1 MAYKVAV
8 VGATGA
14 VGREMLSVLAERAF
28 PASEVH
34 AVASERSAG
43 GEVSFGENAVL
54 KVEDLDKFDFRG
66 IDIALFSPGAKISAV
81 HAPRAAKAGAVVIDN
96 TSHFRMD
103 KDVPLVVPE
112 VNPQAIGQFEKRGI
126 IANPNCS
133 TIQMVVALK
142 PLHDLARIRRV
153 VVATYQS
160 VSGAGREAMDELF
173 NQTRGIYVNDPIKK
187 EQFTKQ
193 IAFNCIPHIDIFM
206 DDGSTKEEW
215 KMSAETC
222 KILDPD
228 IKVTATCVRVP
239 VFIGHA
245 EAVNVEFE
253 RPLSAAAASAA
264 LKAAPGI
271 IVIDHRAD
279 EGYVTQIESA
289 GEDAVYVSRIRRDP
303 TVANGLNLWVVSDNL
318 RKGAALNAVQIAEVL
333 IRDHLAAQSGDAAG
347 QRRRYAG

>member
-1 MAYKVAV
+1 MPFKVAV
-8 VGATGA
+8 VGATGN
-14 VGREMLSVLAERAF
+14 VGREMLSILAELKF
-28 PASEVH
+28 PATEVH

-43 GEVSFGENAVL
+43 AEVSFGEDEIL
-54 KVEDLDKFDFRG
+54 KVRDLDSYDFRG
-66 IDIALFSPGAKISAV
+66 VDIALFSPGGKVSAV

-112 VNPQAIGQFEKRGI
+112 VNPESIAGFEKRGI

-142 PLHDLARIRRV
+142 PLHDLARVKRV

-160 VSGAGREAMDELF
+160 VSGAGRAAMDELF
-173 NQTRGIYVNDPIKK
+173 SQTRGVFVNDPIKM

-193 IAFNCIPHIDIFM
+193 IAFNCIPQIDIFM
-206 DDGSTKEEW
+206 DDGDTKEEW
-215 KMSAETC
+215 KMAGETR

-253 RPLSAAAASAA
+253 RPIGEAAARAA
-264 LKAAPGI
+264 LRAAPG
-271 IVIDHRAD
+271 VLVVDHRAD
-279 EGYVTQIESA
+279 EGYVTQVEVA

-303 TVANGLNLWVVSDNL
+303 TVENGLNLWVVGDNL
-318 RKGAALNAVQIAEVL
+318 RKGAALNAVQIAEILV
-333 IRDHLAAQSGDAAG
+333 RDYLHAANP
-347 QRRRYAG
+347 RRRYAG